1 MSTTPRFHC
10 GVTLSI
16 CGSHKRLL
24 HKSQR
29 LRLLSSSRNTLM
41 AAVQPI
47 RPTLNSCNLMFPISL
62 SSGLE
67 PHPSWETTW
76 TSLLGPHLF
85 RPPARRP
92 ATASILTPTTGA
104 STSNP
109 LLPPSCMLPGRPI
122 ATSRLPPMETVLVPL
137 LQFHLHLAPQPFSS
151 REPPFQHARLVSPA
165 RATRIFIPRPSA
177 MA

>member
-1 MSTTPRFHC
+1 MSTTPRLHC

-47 RPTLNSCNLMFPISL
+47 RPTLSSCNLTFPISL

-85 RPPARRP
+85 RPPVRRP
-92 ATASILTPTTGA
+92 ATASTPTTGA

-109 LLPPSCMLPGRPI
+109 PLPRPCMLRGPTT
-122 ATSRLPPMETVLVPL
+122 ATSRLPPVETGLITL
-137 LQFHLHLAPQPFSS
+137 LQFHLRWAQRAFSS
-151 REPPFQHARLVSPA
+151 RGPRFQH
-165 RATRIFIPRPSA
+165 
-177 MA
+177 